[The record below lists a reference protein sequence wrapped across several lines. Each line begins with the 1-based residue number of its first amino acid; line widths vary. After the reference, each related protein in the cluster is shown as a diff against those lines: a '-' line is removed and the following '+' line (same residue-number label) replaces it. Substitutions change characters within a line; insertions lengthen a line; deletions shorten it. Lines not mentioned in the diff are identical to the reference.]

1 MKNRVILRSYL
12 IFLVLAVVL
21 SFRSVL
27 FVVLL
32 ISSAPALAQSLASQ
46 SLFYPFILLLLLVL
60 LLASWVVLLKKRLA
74 EQKPQPD
81 KSEARDLSFLSLHD
95 ETSGLP
101 NKLYLQQQFETWCR
115 SHPDQKA
122 SLLLL
127 KIQNFERVNQA
138 LGHQNANLVLVQIAQ
153 RINTAVQQDQEL
165 LILESQG
172 KQSGKVA
179 HLGGVDFVLWVD
191 ASTRQH
197 AAEQIARRLEHNVP
211 EPLLIHGCA
220 VEYQLQ
226 SGIAHYPLHGELLS
240 DLIERAHLAMQNR
253 QITQSSAVVFHPDL
267 ISYNNDKLGLMAE
280 LRHAISQQQLKL
292 HIQPQIA
299 LGSRQVV
306 AGEVLVRWH
315 HPRRGLLGPAEF
327 LELAE
332 QMGVIYPLTQWVLE
346 KAIMTLAELTQQE
359 ILCKIAVNI
368 SSKDLLQD
376 ELVDSLELLL
386 KRHKVQASQLVLELK
401 ESALVAEP
409 EKAMRMLKHL
419 AQLGVELALDD
430 FGTGFSSLAYLR
442 ELPIS
447 QVKVDC
453 SFIFDLHRSDT
464 HTAITGAII
473 DMAKNMNFMVVAE
486 GIEQAEVE
494 QKLVAMGCA
503 RGQGFLYAKPFALDA
518 FPAWVK
524 QWSYSKATY

>member
-1 MKNRVILRSYL
+1 
-12 IFLVLAVVL
+12 VLL
-21 SFRSVL
+21 SFRSLLSMLVL
-27 FVVLL
+27 T
-32 ISSAPALAQSLASQ
+32 SSAPALAQGGVSQ
-46 SLFYPFILLLLLVL
+46 PLFYLVVLLTLLVL
-60 LLASWVVLLKKRLA
+60 LLALWVVLLKKQLVA
-74 EQKPQPD
+74 QKAVQQDAKP
-81 KSEARDLSFLSLHD
+81 KDLSFLSLRD
-95 ETSGLP
+95 DTSGLP
-101 NKLYLQQQFETWCR
+101 NKLQLQQQFELWCR
-115 SHPDQKA
+115 SHPNRKA
-122 SLLLL
+122 SLLLV

-153 RINTAVQQDQEL
+153 RINAAVQQDQEL
-165 LILESQG
+165 LVLEQQD
-172 KQSGKVA
+172 KQSCKVA
-179 HLGGVDFVLWVD
+179 HVGGVDFVLWVD
-191 ASTRQH
+191 ASIRQH
-197 AAEQIARRLEHNVP
+197 AAEQIARRLEHTVP
-211 EPLLIHGCA
+211 EALLIHGCA

-226 SGIAHYPLHGELLS
+226 SGIAHYPQHGELLS
-240 DLIERAHLAMQNR
+240 DLIDRAYLAMHNR
-253 QITQSSAVVFHPDL
+253 QWMHSSSGVFHPDL

-280 LRHAISQQQLKL
+280 LRHAIGQQQLKL

-299 LGSRQVV
+299 LSSRQVL

-315 HPRRGLLGPAEF
+315 HPRRGLLGPTEF

-346 KAIMTLAELTQQE
+346 KAVMTLAELAAQE
-359 ILCKIAVNI
+359 IHCKIAVNI

-376 ELVDSLELLL
+376 ELVDSIELLL
-386 KRHKVQASQLVLELK
+386 KRYRVQASQLVLELK
-401 ESALVAEP
+401 ESTLVAEP
-409 EKAMRMLKHL
+409 DKAMRMLKHL

-473 DMAKNMNFMVVAE
+473 DMAKNMNFIVVAE

-494 QKLVAMGCA
+494 QKLIAMGCA

>member
-1 MKNRVILRSYL
+1 
-12 IFLVLAVVL
+12 
-21 SFRSVL
+21 
-27 FVVLL
+27 VLL
-32 ISSAPALAQSLASQ
+32 SSRFLLPALLLTSSAPALAQGLVSQ
-46 SLFYPFILLLLLVL
+46 PSFYLLVLLTLLVL
-60 LLASWVVLLKKRLA
+60 LLALWVVLLKKQLVA
-74 EQKPQPD
+74 QKAVQQDAKP
-81 KSEARDLSFLSLHD
+81 KDLSFLSLRD
-95 ETSGLP
+95 DTSGLP
-101 NKLYLQQQFETWCR
+101 NKLQLQQQFELWCR
-115 SHPDQKA
+115 SHPNQKA
-122 SLLLL
+122 SLLLV

-153 RINTAVQQDQEL
+153 RINAAVQQDQEL
-165 LILESQG
+165 LVLEQQDKHTS
-172 KQSGKVA
+172 KVA
-179 HLGGVDFVLWVD
+179 HIGGVDFVLWVD
-191 ASTRQH
+191 ASIRQH
-197 AAEQIARRLEHNVP
+197 AAEQIARRLEHTVP
-211 EPLLIHGCA
+211 EALLIHGYA

-226 SGIAHYPLHGELLS
+226 SGIAHYPQHGELLS
-240 DLIERAHLAMQNR
+240 DLIDRAYLAMQNR
-253 QITQSSAVVFHPDL
+253 QWMHSSSGVFHPDL

-280 LRHAISQQQLKL
+280 LRHAIGQQQLKL

-299 LGSRQVV
+299 LSSRQVV

-315 HPRRGLLGPAEF
+315 HPRRGLLGPTEF

-346 KAIMTLAELTQQE
+346 KAVMTLAELAAQE
-359 ILCKIAVNI
+359 IHCKIAVNI

-376 ELVDSLELLL
+376 ELVDSIELLL
-386 KRHKVQASQLVLELK
+386 KRHRVQASQLVLELK

-409 EKAMRMLKHL
+409 DKAMRMLKHL

-473 DMAKNMNFMVVAE
+473 DMAKNMNFIVVAE
-486 GIEQAEVE
+486 GIEQPEVE
-494 QKLVAMGCA
+494 QKLIAMGCA

-518 FPAWVK
+518 FPEWIK

>member
-1 MKNRVILRSYL
+1 MLLSSR
-12 IFLVLAVVL
+12 FLLPA
-21 SFRSVL
+21 
-27 FVVLL
+27 LL
-32 ISSAPALAQSLASQ
+32 LTSSAPALAQGLVSQ
-46 SLFYPFILLLLLVL
+46 PSFYLLVLLTLLVL
-60 LLASWVVLLKKRLA
+60 LLALWVVLLKKQLVA
-74 EQKPQPD
+74 QKAVQQDAKP
-81 KSEARDLSFLSLHD
+81 KDLSFLSLRD
-95 ETSGLP
+95 DTSGLP
-101 NKLYLQQQFETWCR
+101 NKLQLQQQFELWCR
-115 SHPDQKA
+115 SHPNQKA
-122 SLLLL
+122 SLLLV

-153 RINTAVQQDQEL
+153 RINAAVQQDQEL
-165 LILESQG
+165 LVLEQQDKHTS
-172 KQSGKVA
+172 KVA
-179 HLGGVDFVLWVD
+179 HIGGVDFVLWVD
-191 ASTRQH
+191 ASIRQH
-197 AAEQIARRLEHNVP
+197 AVEQIARRLEHTVP
-211 EPLLIHGCA
+211 EALLIHGYA

-226 SGIAHYPLHGELLS
+226 SGIAHYPQHGELLS
-240 DLIERAHLAMQNR
+240 DLIDRAYLAMQNR
-253 QITQSSAVVFHPDL
+253 QWMHSSSGVFHPDL

-280 LRHAISQQQLKL
+280 LRHAIGQQQLKL

-299 LGSRQVV
+299 LSSRQVV

-315 HPRRGLLGPAEF
+315 HPRRGLLGPTEF

-346 KAIMTLAELTQQE
+346 KAVMTLAELAAQE
-359 ILCKIAVNI
+359 IHCKIAVNI

-376 ELVDSLELLL
+376 ELVDSIELLL
-386 KRHKVQASQLVLELK
+386 KRHRVQASQLVLELK

-409 EKAMRMLKHL
+409 DKAMRMLKHL

-473 DMAKNMNFMVVAE
+473 DMAKNMNFIVVAE
-486 GIEQAEVE
+486 GIEQPEVE
-494 QKLVAMGCA
+494 QKLIAMGCA

-518 FPAWVK
+518 FPEWVK

>member
-1 MKNRVILRSYL
+1 MS
-12 IFLVLAVVL
+12 L

-27 FVVLL
+27 SAVLL
-32 ISSAPALAQSLASQ
+32 TSSAPALAQSLVGQ
-46 SLFYPFILLLLLVL
+46 PLFYAVALLTLLVL
-60 LLASWVVLLKKRLA
+60 LLASWVVVLKKRLA
-74 EQKPQPD
+74 VQKPTQKEA
-81 KSEARDLSFLSLHD
+81 KSNDLSFLSLHD
-95 ETSGLP
+95 DTSGLP
-101 NKLYLQQQFETWCR
+101 NKLQLQQQFELWCR
-115 SHPDQKA
+115 SHPNQKA

-138 LGHQNANLVLVQIAQ
+138 LGHQNANLVLLQIAQ
-153 RINTAVQQDQEL
+153 RINAAVQQDQEL
-165 LILESQG
+165 LVLEQQG
-172 KQSGKVA
+172 KQSSKVA

-191 ASTRQH
+191 ANTRQH

-211 EPLLIHGCA
+211 EALLIHGCA
-220 VEYQLQ
+220 VEYQLK
-226 SGIAHYPLHGELLS
+226 SGIAHYPQHGELLS

-253 QITQSSAVVFHPDL
+253 QVTQTSSQVFHPDL

-299 LGSRQVV
+299 LSSRQVV

-315 HPRRGLLGPAEF
+315 HPRRGLLGPSEF

-346 KAIMTLAELTQQE
+346 KAVITLAELAQQE
-359 ILCKIAVNI
+359 IHCKIAVNI

-386 KRHKVQASQLVLELK
+386 KRYKVQPSQLVLELK

-409 EKAMRMLKHL
+409 AKAMRMLKHL

-486 GIEQAEVE
+486 GIEQPEVE
-494 QKLVAMGCA
+494 QKLIAMGCA

-518 FPAWVK
+518 FPEWVK

>member
-1 MKNRVILRSYL
+1 M
-12 IFLVLAVVL
+12 VLF
-21 SFRSVL
+21 SRSVL
-27 FVVLL
+27 SVVLL
-32 ISSAPALAQSLASQ
+32 TSSAPALAQSLVGQ
-46 SLFYPFILLLLLVL
+46 PLFYLVVVLTLLVL
-60 LLASWVVLLKKRLA
+60 LFAGWVVVLKKRLA
-74 EQKPQPD
+74 EQKPSQ
-81 KSEARDLSFLSLHD
+81 KATKAKDLSFLSLHD
-95 ETSGLP
+95 DTSGLP
-101 NKLYLQQQFETWCR
+101 NKLQLQQQFELWCR
-115 SHPDQKA
+115 SHPDKKA

-138 LGHQNANLVLVQIAQ
+138 LGHQNANVVLLQIAQ
-153 RINTAVQQDQEL
+153 RINAAVQSDQEL
-165 LILESQG
+165 LVLEQQG
-172 KQSGKVA
+172 KQSSKVA

-197 AAEQIARRLEHNVP
+197 AAEQIARRLEHKVP
-211 EPLLIHGCA
+211 EALLIHGCA
-220 VEYQLQ
+220 VEYQLK
-226 SGIAHYPLHGELLS
+226 SGIAHYPQHGELLS

-253 QITQSSAVVFHPDL
+253 QWVHSSSGVFHPDL

-299 LGSRQVV
+299 LNSRQVL

-346 KAIMTLAELTQQE
+346 KAVMTLAELAEQE
-359 ILCKIAVNI
+359 IHCKIAVNI

-386 KRHKVQASQLVLELK
+386 KRHRVQPSQLVLELK

-409 EKAMRMLKHL
+409 DKAMRMLKHL
-419 AQLGVELALDD
+419 AQLGIELALDD

-486 GIEQAEVE
+486 GIEQPEVE
-494 QKLVAMGCA
+494 QKLIAMGCA

>member
-1 MKNRVILRSYL
+1 MLLSSR
-12 IFLVLAVVL
+12 FLLPA
-21 SFRSVL
+21 
-27 FVVLL
+27 LL
-32 ISSAPALAQSLASQ
+32 LTSSAPALAQGLVSQ
-46 SLFYPFILLLLLVL
+46 PSFYLLVLLTLLVL
-60 LLASWVVLLKKRLA
+60 LLALWVVLLKKQLVA
-74 EQKPQPD
+74 QKAVQQDAKP
-81 KSEARDLSFLSLHD
+81 KDLSFLSLRD
-95 ETSGLP
+95 DTSGLP
-101 NKLYLQQQFETWCR
+101 NKLQLQQQFELWCR
-115 SHPDQKA
+115 SHPNQKA
-122 SLLLL
+122 SLLLV

-153 RINTAVQQDQEL
+153 RINAAVQQDQEL
-165 LILESQG
+165 LVLEQQDKHTS
-172 KQSGKVA
+172 KVA
-179 HLGGVDFVLWVD
+179 HIGGVDFVLWVD
-191 ASTRQH
+191 ASIRQH
-197 AAEQIARRLEHNVP
+197 AAEQIARRLEHTVP
-211 EPLLIHGCA
+211 EALLIHGYA

-226 SGIAHYPLHGELLS
+226 SGIAHYPQHGELLS
-240 DLIERAHLAMQNR
+240 DLIDRAYLAMQNR
-253 QITQSSAVVFHPDL
+253 QWMHSSSGVFHPDL

-280 LRHAISQQQLKL
+280 LRHAIGQQQLKL

-299 LGSRQVV
+299 LSSRQVV

-315 HPRRGLLGPAEF
+315 HPRRGLLGPTEF

-346 KAIMTLAELTQQE
+346 KAVMTLAELAAQE
-359 ILCKIAVNI
+359 IHCKIAVNI

-376 ELVDSLELLL
+376 ELVDTIELLL
-386 KRHKVQASQLVLELK
+386 KRHRVQASQLVLELK

-409 EKAMRMLKHL
+409 DKAMRMLKHL

-473 DMAKNMNFMVVAE
+473 DMAKNMNFIVVAE
-486 GIEQAEVE
+486 GIEQPEVE
-494 QKLVAMGCA
+494 QKLIAMGCA

-518 FPAWVK
+518 FPEWIK

>member
-1 MKNRVILRSYL
+1 MLT
-12 IFLVLAVVL
+12 
-21 SFRSVL
+21 
-27 FVVLL
+27 
-32 ISSAPALAQSLASQ
+32 SSAPALAQGLVSQ
-46 SLFYPFILLLLLVL
+46 PLFYLVVLLTLLVL
-60 LLASWVVLLKKRLA
+60 LLALWVVLLKKQLVA
-74 EQKPQPD
+74 QKAVQQDAKP
-81 KSEARDLSFLSLHD
+81 KDLSFLSLRD
-95 ETSGLP
+95 DTSGLP
-101 NKLYLQQQFETWCR
+101 NKLQLQQQFELWCR
-115 SHPDQKA
+115 SHPNQKA

-153 RINTAVQQDQEL
+153 RINAAVQQDQEL
-165 LILESQG
+165 LVLEQQE
-172 KQSGKVA
+172 KQSSKVA
-179 HLGGVDFVLWVD
+179 HVGGVDFVLWVD
-191 ASTRQH
+191 ASIRQH
-197 AAEQIARRLEHNVP
+197 AAEQIARRLEHTVP
-211 EPLLIHGCA
+211 EALLIHGCA
-220 VEYQLQ
+220 VEYQLK
-226 SGIAHYPLHGELLS
+226 SGIAHYPQHGELLS
-240 DLIERAHLAMQNR
+240 DLIDRAYLAMQNR
-253 QITQSSAVVFHPDL
+253 QWMHSSSGVFHPDL

-280 LRHAISQQQLKL
+280 LRHAIGQQQLKL

-299 LGSRQVV
+299 LSSRQVL

-315 HPRRGLLGPAEF
+315 HPRRGLLGPTEF

-346 KAIMTLAELTQQE
+346 KAVMTLAELAAQE
-359 ILCKIAVNI
+359 IHCKIAVNI

-376 ELVDSLELLL
+376 ELVDSIELLL
-386 KRHKVQASQLVLELK
+386 KRHRVQASQLVLELK

-409 EKAMRMLKHL
+409 DKAMRMLKHL

-473 DMAKNMNFMVVAE
+473 DMAKNMNFIVVAE

-494 QKLVAMGCA
+494 QKLIAMGCA

>member
-1 MKNRVILRSYL
+1 
-12 IFLVLAVVL
+12 
-21 SFRSVL
+21 
-27 FVVLL
+27 VLL
-32 ISSAPALAQSLASQ
+32 SSRSLLSALLLTSSAPALAQGLVSQ
-46 SLFYPFILLLLLVL
+46 PSFYLLVLLTLLVL
-60 LLASWVVLLKKRLA
+60 LLALWVVLLKKQLVA
-74 EQKPQPD
+74 QKAVQQDAKP
-81 KSEARDLSFLSLHD
+81 KDLSFLSLRD
-95 ETSGLP
+95 DTSGLP
-101 NKLYLQQQFETWCR
+101 NKLQLQQQFELWCR
-115 SHPDQKA
+115 SHPNQKA
-122 SLLLL
+122 SLLLV

-153 RINTAVQQDQEL
+153 RINAAVQQDQEL
-165 LILESQG
+165 LVLEQQDKHTS
-172 KQSGKVA
+172 KVA
-179 HLGGVDFVLWVD
+179 HIGGVDFVLWVD
-191 ASTRQH
+191 ASIRQH
-197 AAEQIARRLEHNVP
+197 AAEQIARRLEHTVP
-211 EPLLIHGCA
+211 EALLIHGCA

-226 SGIAHYPLHGELLS
+226 SGIAHYPQHGELLS

-253 QITQSSAVVFHPDL
+253 QWMHSSSGVFHPDL

-280 LRHAISQQQLKL
+280 LRHAIGQQQLKL

-299 LGSRQVV
+299 LSSRQVL

-315 HPRRGLLGPAEF
+315 HPRRGLLGPTEF

-346 KAIMTLAELTQQE
+346 KAVMTLAELAAQE
-359 ILCKIAVNI
+359 IHCKIAVNI

-376 ELVDSLELLL
+376 ELVDSIELLL
-386 KRHKVQASQLVLELK
+386 KRHRVQASQLVLELK

-409 EKAMRMLKHL
+409 DKAMRMLKHL

-473 DMAKNMNFMVVAE
+473 DMAK
-486 GIEQAEVE
+486 I
-494 QKLVAMGCA
+494 
-503 RGQGFLYAKPFALDA
+503 
-518 FPAWVK
+518 
-524 QWSYSKATY
+524 

>member
-1 MKNRVILRSYL
+1 M
-12 IFLVLAVVL
+12 VL
-21 SFRSVL
+21 SSRSVL
-27 FVVLL
+27 SAVLL
-32 ISSAPALAQSLASQ
+32 TSSAPALAQSLVSQ
-46 SLFYPFILLLLLVL
+46 PLFYPFVLLVLLVL
-60 LLASWVVLLKKRLA
+60 LLAAWVVALKRRLA
-74 EQKPQPD
+74 AQNITADHNQTQD
-81 KSEARDLSFLSLHD
+81 FSFLSLHD

-101 NKLYLQQQFETWCR
+101 NKLQLQQQFELWCR
-115 SHPDQKA
+115 SDPNKKA

-153 RINTAVQQDQEL
+153 RINSAVQQDQEL
-165 LILESQG
+165 LVLEQQG

-226 SGIAHYPLHGELLS
+226 SGIAHYPQHGELLS

-253 QITQSSAVVFHPDL
+253 QITQSNTVVFHPDL

-280 LRHAISQQQLKL
+280 LRSAISQQQLKL

-299 LGSRQVV
+299 LNSRQVV

-327 LELAE
+327 LDLAE

-346 KAIMTLAELTQQE
+346 KAVITLAELAQQE
-359 ILCKIAVNI
+359 IHCKIAVNI

-386 KRHKVQASQLVLELK
+386 KRHQVQASQLVLELK

-409 EKAMRMLKHL
+409 EKAMSMLKHL

-442 ELPIS
+442 ELPIN

-486 GIEQAEVE
+486 GIEQAEAE
-494 QKLVAMGCA
+494 QKLIAMGCA